1 MKYSKLVGAISLSF
15 MFNANALSSE
25 LWQSV
30 YSERSTDDKSSM
42 TFSVDAGK
50 LESHFVN
57 GQAKGSLTLQVPLP
71 DGELV
76 DFVLAYDSILSPE
89 MQAKYPELKTYVGH
103 AVGDTSIQGRFDY
116 TPKGFHGMFSHNGK
130 YVYVEPKPDGSGHY
144 VSYNHTLSSPF
155 QDQVLT
161 YLQNNQVDTE
171 KNRVAAR
178 ANIESRTYRLIV
190 STTGEY
196 SRYHGGTEALTRS
209 AITTA
214 INRVNQV
221 YKSDLAIQLELV
233 NFNIYTNPSTDPF
246 TDSDASLDI
255 GRNHNDLT
263 SKFGSDA
270 FDVGHIFTTGG
281 GGLAALGAVCDDF
294 RKGAGVTGRSDPE
307 TDAFY
312 IDYVA
317 HELGHQFGANHT
329 FNGNMYNCEGGNR
342 NNPTAF
348 EPGSGS
354 TIMAYAGICG
364 DDDLQVNS
372 DAYFHAASIKEIN
385 DYLATQSCGTVDVS
399 ATEVPAVNAGN
410 NYTVPA
416 STPLVLTGSATGTG
430 SLTYVWEQMDSGTG
444 TSNLTTDFGSGPLF
458 RSWMPTAE
466 PKRYLPRL
474 EDVIDGTLAKGE
486 TYATTSRDLNF
497 RLTVRDGNGGVS
509 SDDTRITVD
518 GNSGPF
524 TVITPTAGSTI
535 AGIAN
540 VEWNVAGTA
549 QLPINCSAVD
559 ILLSTDGGVTFDQT
573 LISATNND
581 GSEPVNFPSQAFNN
595 ARLMIQ
601 CSDNIFYAVSKGFS
615 VALPE
620 EARAVDDAFTV
631 IQDSAET
638 SFDVLANDRGEGT
651 LKITAINYT
660 GTGSASY
667 TDEAISYQP
676 QASFVGSE
684 TITYTI
690 VDGINQTSTGTL
702 TITVNSNTATISATN
717 DSYDLNHNSA
727 ATLLDLLANDAGQG
741 ELAITAI
748 NYTGTGTLINSGTEV
763 SYQPSQGFS
772 GVDSFT
778 YTIRDEASQTATAM
792 VTINVAAAPTTSGST
807 SSSSGGGSGGSV
819 SWFGLLML
827 AAFGLR
833 RKHD

>member
-1 MKYSKLVGAISLSF
+1 MKYSTLVGAISLSF
-15 MFNANALSSE
+15 LVSSNAVASE

-30 YSERSTDDKSSM
+30 YSERTQNSKSSA
-42 TFSVDAGK
+42 TFAVDADK
-50 LESHFVN
+50 LESHFTN
-57 GQAKGSLTLQVPLP
+57 TQARGGLTLQVPLP
-71 DGELV
+71 EGELV

-89 MQAKYPELKTYVGH
+89 MQAKYPELRTYTGH
-103 AVGDTSIQGRFDY
+103 AIGDTSVQGRFDY

-155 QDQVLT
+155 QDQVLK
-161 YLQNNQVDTE
+161 YLQTNQVETE
-171 KNRVAAR
+171 QSRVAAR

-190 STTGEY
+190 SATGEY
-196 SRYHGGTEALTRS
+196 SQYHGGTEALTRA

-221 YKSDLAIQLELV
+221 YNSDLAVELQLV
-233 NFNIYTNPSTDPF
+233 NFNIYTNADTDPF
-246 TDSDASLDI
+246 TDSNASQDI
-255 GRNHNDLT
+255 GLNHDDLT
-263 SKFGSDA
+263 SKFGSNA

-329 FNGNMYNCEGGNR
+329 FNGNRDNCQGGNR
-342 NNPTAF
+342 NDPTAF

-364 DDDLQVNS
+364 SDDLQVNS

-385 DYLATQSCGTVDVS
+385 DYLATQNCETVEVS
-399 ATEVPAVNAGN
+399 ATEVPAVNAGSD
-410 NYTVPA
+410 YTVPA

-444 TSNLTTDFGSGPLF
+444 SSNLTTDLGNGPLF
-458 RSWMPTAE
+458 RSWTPTAE

-509 SDDTRITVD
+509 SDDLLITVD
-518 GNSGPF
+518 ANSGPF
-524 TVITPTAGSTI
+524 SVISPTTNATI
-535 AGIAN
+535 VGNAN
-540 VEWNVAGTA
+540 VEWDVAGTA
-549 QLPINCSAVD
+549 QAPVSCSTVD
-559 ILLSTDGGVTFDQT
+559 ILLSTDGGVTFSQT
-573 LISATNND
+573 LLSATNND
-581 GSEPVNFPSQAFNN
+581 GSESVDFPAQAHNN

-601 CSDNIFYAVSKGFS
+601 CSNNIFFAVSKGFS
-615 VALPE
+615 IALPE
-620 EARAVDDAFTV
+620 EVRAVDDAYTIV
-631 IQDSAET
+631 QDSAQT

-651 LKITAINYT
+651 LKITAISYSGA
-660 GTGSASY
+660 GTASY
-667 TDEAISYQP
+667 TDTDVSYQP
-676 QASFVGSE
+676 QASFVGTE

-690 VDGINQTSTGTL
+690 VDSANQTATGTL
-702 TITVNSNTATISATN
+702 TIAVNSNIATIAAVN
-717 DSYDLNHNSA
+717 DSYDLAHNSS
-727 ATLLDLLANDAGQG
+727 ATVLDVLANDAGQG
-741 ELAITAI
+741 SLTISAI
-748 NYTGTGTLINSGTEV
+748 NYSGSGVLTNSGTGV
-763 SYQPSQGFS
+763 NYQPAQGFS

-778 YTIRDEASQTATAM
+778 YTITDEASQTATTT
-792 VTINVAAAPTTSGST
+792 VTINVAAESTGSSSV
-807 SSSSGGGSGGSV
+807 SSSSGGGGGSLN
-819 SWFGLLML
+819 WFSLLVL
-827 AAFGLR
+827 AVFWVR
-833 RKHD
+833 RNK

>member
-1 MKYSKLVGAISLSF
+1 MKYSTLVGAISLSF
-15 MFNANALSSE
+15 LVSSNAVASE

-30 YSERSTDDKSSM
+30 YSERTQNSKSSA
-42 TFSVDAGK
+42 TFAVDADK
-50 LESHFVN
+50 LESHFTN
-57 GQAKGSLTLQVPLP
+57 TQARGGLTLQVPLP
-71 DGELV
+71 EGELV

-89 MQAKYPELKTYVGH
+89 MQAKYPELRTYTGH
-103 AVGDTSIQGRFDY
+103 AVGDTSVQGRFDY

-155 QDQVLT
+155 QDQVLK
-161 YLQNNQVDTE
+161 YLQTNQVETE
-171 KNRVAAR
+171 QNRVAAR

-190 STTGEY
+190 SATGEY
-196 SRYHGGTEALTRS
+196 SQYHGGTEALTRA

-221 YKSDLAIQLELV
+221 YNSDLAVELQLV
-233 NFNIYTNPSTDPF
+233 NFNIYTNASTDPF
-246 TDSDASLDI
+246 TDFDASEDI
-255 GRNHNDLT
+255 GLNHDDLT

-329 FNGNMYNCEGGNR
+329 FNGNRDNCQGGNR
-342 NNPTAF
+342 NDLTAF

-364 DDDLQVNS
+364 SDDLQVNS

-385 DYLATQSCGTVDVS
+385 DYLATQNCETVEVS
-399 ATEVPAVNAGN
+399 ATEVPAVDAGSDH
-410 NYTVPA
+410 TVPV

-444 TSNLTTDFGSGPLF
+444 SSNLTTDLGNGPLF
-458 RSWMPTAE
+458 RSWTPTAE

-509 SDDTRITVD
+509 SDDLLITVD
-518 GNSGPF
+518 ANSGPF
-524 TVITPTAGSTI
+524 SVISPTTNATI
-535 AGIAN
+535 VGNAN
-540 VEWNVAGTA
+540 VEWDEAGTA
-549 QLPINCSAVD
+549 QAPVSCSTVD
-559 ILLSTDGGVTFDQT
+559 ILLSTDGGVTFSQT
-573 LISATNND
+573 LLSATNND
-581 GSEPVNFPSQAFNN
+581 GSESVDFPAQAHNN

-601 CSDNIFYAVSKGFS
+601 CSNNIFFAVSKGFS
-615 VALPE
+615 IALPE
-620 EARAVDDAFTV
+620 EVKAVDDAYTI
-631 IQDSAET
+631 IQDSAQT

-651 LKITAINYT
+651 LKITAISYSGA
-660 GTGSASY
+660 GTASY
-667 TDEAISYQP
+667 TDTEVSYQP
-676 QASFVGSE
+676 QASFVGTE

-690 VDGINQTSTGTL
+690 VDSANQTATGTL
-702 TITVNSNTATISATN
+702 TIAVNSNIATIAAVNDRYDLDHNSSATV
-717 DSYDLNHNSA
+717 
-727 ATLLDLLANDAGQG
+727 LDVLANDAGQG
-741 ELAITAI
+741 SLTISAI
-748 NYTGTGTLINSGTEV
+748 NYSGSGVLTNSGTGV
-763 SYQPSQGFS
+763 NYQPSQGFS

-778 YTIRDEASQTATAM
+778 YTITDEASQTATTT
-792 VTINVAAAPTTSGST
+792 VTINVAAESTGSGSAP
-807 SSSSGGGSGGSV
+807 SSSGGGGGSLN
-819 SWFGLLML
+819 WFSLLVL
-827 AAFGLR
+827 AVFWGR
-833 RKHD
+833 RNND

>member
-1 MKYSKLVGAISLSF
+1 MKYSTLVGAISLSF
-15 MFNANALSSE
+15 LVSSNAVASE

-30 YSERSTDDKSSM
+30 YSDRTKNSKSST
-42 TFSVDAGK
+42 TFAVDTDK
-50 LESHFVN
+50 LESHFTN
-57 GQAKGSLTLQVPLP
+57 TQARGGLTLQVPLP
-71 DGELV
+71 EGELV

-89 MQAKYPELKTYVGH
+89 MQAKYPELRTYTGH
-103 AVGDTSIQGRFDY
+103 AVGDTSVQGRFDY

-155 QDQVLT
+155 QDQVLK
-161 YLQNNQVDTE
+161 YLQTNQVETE
-171 KNRVAAR
+171 QSRVAAR

-190 STTGEY
+190 SATGEY
-196 SRYHGGTEALTRS
+196 SQYHGGTEALTRA

-221 YKSDLAIQLELV
+221 YNSDLAVELQLV
-233 NFNIYTNPSTDPF
+233 NFNIYTNADTDPF
-246 TDSDASLDI
+246 TDSNASQDI
-255 GRNHNDLT
+255 GRNHDDLT
-263 SKFGSDA
+263 SKFGSNA

-329 FNGNMYNCEGGNR
+329 FNGNRDNCQGGNR
-342 NNPTAF
+342 NDPTAF

-364 DDDLQVNS
+364 SDDLQVNS

-385 DYLATQSCGTVDVS
+385 DYLATQNCETVEVS
-399 ATEVPAVNAGN
+399 ATEVPAVNAGSDH
-410 NYTVPA
+410 TVPA

-444 TSNLTTDFGSGPLF
+444 SSNLTTDLGNGPLF
-458 RSWMPTAE
+458 RSWTPTAE

-509 SDDTRITVD
+509 SDDLLITVD
-518 GNSGPF
+518 ANSGPF
-524 TVITPTAGSTI
+524 SVISPTTNATI
-535 AGIAN
+535 VGNAN
-540 VEWNVAGTA
+540 VEWDVAGTA
-549 QLPINCSAVD
+549 QAPVSCSTVD
-559 ILLSTDGGVTFDQT
+559 ILLSTDGGVTFSQT
-573 LISATNND
+573 LLSATNND
-581 GSEPVNFPSQAFNN
+581 GSESVDFPTQAHNN

-601 CSDNIFYAVSKGFS
+601 CSNNIFFAVSKGFS
-615 VALPE
+615 IALPE
-620 EARAVDDAFTV
+620 EVRAVDDAYTIV
-631 IQDSAET
+631 QDSAQT

-651 LKITAINYT
+651 LKITAISYSGA
-660 GTGSASY
+660 GTASY
-667 TDEAISYQP
+667 TDTEVSYQP
-676 QASFVGSE
+676 QASFVGTE

-690 VDGINQTSTGTL
+690 VDSANQTATGTL
-702 TITVNSNTATISATN
+702 TIAVNSNIATIAAVN
-717 DSYDLNHNSA
+717 DSYDLAHNSS
-727 ATLLDLLANDAGQG
+727 ATVLDVLANDTGQG
-741 ELAITAI
+741 SLTISAI
-748 NYTGTGTLINSGTEV
+748 NYSGSGVLTNSGTGV
-763 SYQPSQGFS
+763 NYQPAQGFS

-778 YTIRDEASQTATAM
+778 YTITDEASQTATTT
-792 VTINVAAAPTTSGST
+792 VTINVAAVSTGSGSV
-807 SSSSGGGSGGSV
+807 SSSSGGGGGSLN
-819 SWFGLLML
+819 WFSLLVL
-827 AAFGLR
+827 AVFWVR
-833 RKHD
+833 RNK

>member
-1 MKYSKLVGAISLSF
+1 MKYSTLVGAISLSF
-15 MFNANALSSE
+15 LVSSNAVASE

-30 YSERSTDDKSSM
+30 YSDRTKNSKSST
-42 TFSVDAGK
+42 TFAVDTDK
-50 LESHFVN
+50 LESHFTN
-57 GQAKGSLTLQVPLP
+57 TQARGGLTLQVPLP
-71 DGELV
+71 EGELV

-89 MQAKYPELKTYVGH
+89 MQAKYPELRTYTGH
-103 AVGDTSIQGRFDY
+103 AVGDTSVQGRFDY

-155 QDQVLT
+155 QDQVLK
-161 YLQNNQVDTE
+161 YLQTNQVETE
-171 KNRVAAR
+171 QSRVAAR

-190 STTGEY
+190 SATGEY
-196 SRYHGGTEALTRS
+196 SQYHGGTEALTRA

-221 YKSDLAIQLELV
+221 YNSDLAVELQLV
-233 NFNIYTNPSTDPF
+233 NFNIYTNADTDPF
-246 TDSDASLDI
+246 TDSNASQDI
-255 GRNHNDLT
+255 GRNHDDLT
-263 SKFGSDA
+263 SKFGSNA

-281 GGLAALGAVCDDF
+281 GGLAALGAVCDDS

-329 FNGNMYNCEGGNR
+329 FNGNRDNCQGGNR
-342 NNPTAF
+342 NDPTAF

-364 DDDLQVNS
+364 SDDLQVNS

-385 DYLATQSCGTVDVS
+385 DYLATQNCETVEVS
-399 ATEVPAVNAGN
+399 ATEVPAVNAGSDH
-410 NYTVPA
+410 TVPA

-444 TSNLTTDFGSGPLF
+444 SSNLTTDLGNGPLF
-458 RSWMPTAE
+458 RSWTPTAE

-509 SDDTRITVD
+509 SDDLLITVD
-518 GNSGPF
+518 ANSGPF
-524 TVITPTAGSTI
+524 SVISPTTNATI
-535 AGIAN
+535 VGNAN
-540 VEWNVAGTA
+540 VEWDVAGTTQA
-549 QLPINCSAVD
+549 PVNCSTVD
-559 ILLSTDGGVTFDQT
+559 ILLSTNGGVTFNQT
-573 LISATNND
+573 LLSATNND
-581 GSEPVNFPSQAFNN
+581 GSESVDFPAQAHNN

-601 CSDNIFYAVSKGFS
+601 CSNNIFFAVSKGFS
-615 VALPE
+615 IALPE
-620 EARAVDDAFTV
+620 EVRAVDDAYTIV
-631 IQDSAET
+631 QDSAQT

-651 LKITAINYT
+651 LKITAISYSGA
-660 GTGSASY
+660 GTASY
-667 TDEAISYQP
+667 TDTDVSYQP
-676 QASFVGSE
+676 QASFVGTE

-690 VDGINQTSTGTL
+690 VDNANQTATGTL
-702 TITVNSNTATISATN
+702 TIAVNSNIATIAAVN
-717 DSYDLNHNSA
+717 DSYDLAHNSS
-727 ATLLDLLANDAGQG
+727 ATVLDVLANDAGQG
-741 ELAITAI
+741 SLTISAI
-748 NYTGTGTLINSGTEV
+748 NYSGSGVLTNSGTGV
-763 SYQPSQGFS
+763 NYQPAQGFS

-778 YTIRDEASQTATAM
+778 YTITDEASQTATTT
-792 VTINVAAAPTTSGST
+792 VTINVAAVSTGSGSV
-807 SSSSGGGSGGSV
+807 SSSSGGGGGSLN
-819 SWFGLLML
+819 WFSLLVL
-827 AAFGLR
+827 AVFWVR
-833 RKHD
+833 RNK